1 MRYIIC
7 YDIAEN
13 KRRKKLSDCLDGY
26 GDRVQESVFE
36 VVLETEM
43 HREMVAEVIK
53 RIKSTEDQVHIHPL
67 CESCARKSLRLG
79 KDAKIPGT
87 ETVFVV

>member
-7 YDIAEN
+7 YDISEN
-13 KRRKKLSDCLDGY
+13 KRRRKLSECLDGY

-53 RIKSTEDQVHIHPL
+53 RIKNTED
-67 CESCARKSLRLG
+67 
-79 KDAKIPGT
+79 
-87 ETVFVV
+87 